1 MFCSKCG
8 AKLKDNSAFCHVCG
22 ARIEEESAAPV
33 SPAEQSVATPVAP
46 VAPVAPVSPM
56 EQSPV
61 TPSAPVSQ
69 PVYEPMNQ
77 GYQAPAYDSMSRN
90 YQTQAPPSP
99 SADEMTVNQKKP
111 NLLVL
116 LIEAVLAIGILIAAY
131 FWIMKPAEEYKESRK
146 DIYKKSDDYVKNTA
160 TDTPTPT
167 RKATPKPTATQA
179 PTHTPAATA
188 TPRPTPSPTPT
199 PIPLSTDTGDAFVM
213 KDGIMHV
220 DSTLFGRTYEECNE
234 YFYGAIPPLMDWEW
248 SSVPLTWNAVLY
260 TDGRGY
266 TLFFEHNKLIGIRDE
281 AEIPSYH
288 IPDDLLQNAINTF
301 GQCDQVIYGD
311 SGPIEYIWYNVG
323 DVRGEYAIFLNPYD
337 NKNYVCQQY
346 TYRTF
351 SGTSIEY
358 RP

>member
-33 SPAEQSVATPVAP
+33 SPAEQS
-46 VAPVAPVSPM
+46 
-56 EQSPV
+56 PV

-69 PVYEPMNQ
+69 PVYEPVNQ

-90 YQTQAPPSP
+90 YQTPVPPTSTT
-99 SADEMTVNQKKP
+99 DEMTVNRKKP

-160 TDTPTPT
+160 NDTPTPT

-248 SSVPLTWNAVLY
+248 SSVPLTYNGVEY
-260 TDGRGY
+260 TNGLSY
-266 TLFFEHNKLIGIRDE
+266 SLFFENNRLVGIRYE
-281 AEIPSYH
+281 VEIPDYQ
-288 IPDDLLQNAINTF
+288 IPEDLLTHAIQDFGKYDDTYYSDTYVPMEYTWDNA
-301 GQCDQVIYGD
+301 
-311 SGPIEYIWYNVG
+311 G
-323 DVRGEYAIFLNPYD
+323 DVRGEYAIFLNPYGG
-337 NKNYVCQQY
+337 KNYVCQQY

-351 SGTSIEY
+351 TGGSIEY

>member
-33 SPAEQSVATPVAP
+33 SPAVSATPE
-46 VAPVAPVSPM
+46 APVSPV

-61 TPSAPVSQ
+61 TPAAPVSQ
-69 PVYEPMNQ
+69 PVYEPVNQ
-77 GYQAPAYDSMSRN
+77 GYQAPVYDSMSQN
-90 YQTQAPPSP
+90 YRTPVPPTSTT
-99 SADEMTVNQKKP
+99 DEMTVNRKKP

-116 LIEAVLAIGILIAAY
+116 LIEAVLAIGILVAAY

-167 RKATPKPTATQA
+167 RKATPKPTATPA
-179 PTHTPAATA
+179 PTHTPAA

-199 PIPLSTDTGDAFVM
+199 AIPLSTDTGDAFVM

-248 SSVPLTWNAVLY
+248 SSVPLTYNGVEY
-260 TDGRGY
+260 TNGLGY
-266 TLFFEHNKLIGIRDE
+266 SLFFENNRLVGIRYE
-281 AEIPSYH
+281 VEISDYQ
-288 IPDDLLQNAINTF
+288 IPEDLLTHAIQDFGKYDDTYYSDTYVPMEYTWENA
-301 GQCDQVIYGD
+301 
-311 SGPIEYIWYNVG
+311 G
-323 DVRGEYAIFLNPYD
+323 DVRGEYAIFLNPYGG
-337 NKNYVCQQY
+337 KNYVCQQY

-351 SGTSIEY
+351 TGGSIEY